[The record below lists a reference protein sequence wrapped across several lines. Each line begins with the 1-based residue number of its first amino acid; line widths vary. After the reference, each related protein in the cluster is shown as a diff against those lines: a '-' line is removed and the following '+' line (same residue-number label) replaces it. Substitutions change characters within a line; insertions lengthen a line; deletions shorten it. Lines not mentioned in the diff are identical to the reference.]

1 MADQETKIN
10 LEWTILLVLCG
21 LAVLAIGYYFLIE
34 LPRPN
39 SALLDLER
47 QKFEVAKKEKEAAE
61 EEKKAKAEAEGRAKA
76 RAEQQDQEKQTK
88 LEKYIDDA
96 DDVYWQHVKLN
107 GQPVEGKPGTYTAPR
122 WVWDDADKKKKT
134 IIDACYKKYR

>member
-1 MADQETKIN
+1 MAIQESKAN
-10 LEWTILLVLCG
+10 LQWTVLLVLCG

-34 LPRPN
+34 LPRHN
-39 SALLDLER
+39 GALLDLER
-47 QKFEVAKKEKEAAE
+47 QKFEAARKEKEVAE
-61 EEKKAKAEAEGRAKA
+61 EEKTKA

-88 LEKYIDDA
+88 LEHCIDDA

-122 WVWDDADKKKKT
+122 YVWDDAEKKKKA
-134 IIDACYKKYR
+134 IIDSCYKK